1 MNPDL
6 PSTADYFHTM
16 IKVIEDKKPDFWRK
30 FYPRVIDGPGW
41 AYSPKLCAG
50 DFALNFLSRKKGLIR
65 EDDAVAMRTYIV
77 AMRASNAGFPTFFL
91 TAELLRAFLLS
102 DSPRGLPMGEFH
114 MPFDGFSIC
123 LPRGFLKSP
132 EDGYVTSI
140 SCAAVKAG
148 ERFTGCNSVFNN
160 DAISQHDTFTVCAV
174 TEDGTELGSSRNF
187 SPNDDISTISCYIP
201 APGDTTLSFLPADPS
216 DDTSSIASVP
226 TTSSDTDFIERLLV
240 IAIQTCLFL
249 ATRPEEVQKGIL
261 QRPGG
266 LKKGKLRPEIWSPNV
281 IGYRYRIPREQLK
294 SQGEGGRSVRAH
306 FRRGHSRLQSY
317 GTNHALHRLI
327 WIDPVFVGSPD

>member
-1 MNPDL
+1 MNTAL
-6 PSTADYFHTM
+6 PSTTVLFHTM
-16 IKVIEDKKPDFWRK
+16 IKVIEEQKPDFWRK
-30 FYPRVIDGPGW
+30 FYPRVIDPPGW

-50 DFALNFLSRKKGLIR
+50 DFALNFLSRKQGLIR

-77 AMRASNAGFPTFFL
+77 ALRASNAGFPTFFL
-91 TAELLRAFLLS
+91 TDELLRAFLLS
-102 DSPRGLPMGEFH
+102 DSPRGLPMSEFR

-140 SCAAVKAG
+140 SCASVKAG
-148 ERFTGCNSVFNN
+148 ERITGLNSVFKS

-187 SPNDDISTISCYIP
+187 IPSDDISTISCYVP
-201 APGDTTLSFLPADPS
+201 SPGDTTLSFLPVDAS
-216 DDTSSIASVP
+216 DDTSEMTPIP
-226 TTSSDTDFIERLLV
+226 TSSSDTEFIERLLV
-240 IAIQTCLFL
+240 ISLQTCLFL

-266 LKKGKLRPEIWSPNV
+266 VKKGRSRPEIWSPNI
-281 IGYRYRIPREQLK
+281 IGYRYRIPREQLPL
-294 SQGEGGRSVRAH
+294 QGEDGRTVRPH

-317 GTNHALHRLI
+317 GLNRALRRLI